1 MSVRQIFQ
9 NYNFFIACP
18 QKKKSPSCHY
28 IFFYKKSYLYRLCR
42 VAQQYL
48 QCNPL
53 TTNDNL
59 FH

>member
-9 NYNFFIACP
+9 NYNFFYCLSA
-18 QKKKSPSCHY
+18 KKSPSCHY
-28 IFFYKKSYLYRLCR
+28 IFFFKKSYLYRLCR

>member
-9 NYNFFIACP
+9 NYNFFLLPVRKNLLVAIT
-18 QKKKSPSCHY
+18 S
-28 IFFYKKSYLYRLCR
+28 FFYKKSYLYRLCR

-48 QCNPL
+48 QGNPL